1 MKLVHK
7 LNGGAVEV
15 GEEYGERLLK
25 GGLWER
31 VAAEKPKR
39 APRRAAAADKGSGEV

>member
-15 GEEYGERLLK
+15 GEAYGERLLK
-25 GGLWER
+25 GGLWKRE
-31 VAAEKPKR
+31 VAEKPKR
-39 APRRAAAADKGSGEV
+39 APRRPARADKGSEEV